1 MTLLKNEGER
11 TENVTHVC
19 RAGQHDG
26 NGEGRAARQQQII
39 LKFGG
44 NQMNE
49 NLRINNYDELPL
61 VLNVTDI
68 QRVMGISR
76 ASAYELVR
84 TPGFPAARSGRLI
97 KVSKK
102 AFFDW
107 LEQGTVHQNDNLI

>member
-1 MTLLKNEGER
+1 
-11 TENVTHVC
+11 
-19 RAGQHDG
+19 
-26 NGEGRAARQQQII
+26 
-39 LKFGG
+39 
-44 NQMNE
+44 MNE

-68 QRVMGISR
+68 QRLMGISR
-76 ASAYELVR
+76 ASACELVR

-107 LEQGTVHQNDNLI
+107 LEQGAVHQNDNLI